1 MLAFH
6 VHVDVCES
14 SPSVDVYKIP
24 KCPHLPPRTGMT
36 VNPLVAMSK
45 LDVMLLQWKES
56 ELGEFGQEKNVKE

>member
-1 MLAFH
+1 
-6 VHVDVCES
+6 
-14 SPSVDVYKIP
+14 
-24 KCPHLPPRTGMT
+24 MT